1 MSSCL
6 LPFLVLIF
14 WNSFSHGNSD
24 SIYDSFV
31 NCLTAKS
38 VPQQEISKIVYSP
51 NNPSFNPILQAYIR
65 NRRFFNSSTTSKPVI
80 IVTPTEESHV
90 SSAVLC
96 TKETNLQL
104 KIRSGGH
111 DYEGISYISDVPF
124 IMLDMFNL
132 RSISI
137 NVNDNT
143 AWVQAGA
150 TLGELYYNIWTK
162 SNVLGFPAG
171 VCPTVGVGGHLSGGG
186 YGNMLRKFGLSVD
199 NVLDARLVDV
209 NGRIWD
215 RKAMGEDLFWAIK
228 GGGGPSFG
236 VILAFQIQLVQVPQ
250 TVTYFRVERFLDQN
264 ATDAVFQ
271 WQNVAHKIDS
281 DLFIRLLLQPITVK
295 RKEKVK
301 EKKNTQQKKTI
312 RAAFLGLFLGDSS
325 RLMTLVSKEFPAL
338 RLQKQDCYEMS
349 WIDSVLRWASFDNTT
364 KPIVLLN
371 RTGDL
376 SNLLKRKSDYVQEP
390 IPRDGL
396 ESIFQKM
403 ISLGK
408 AGIVFNP
415 YGGRMAEIREDETP
429 FPHRAGI
436 LFKIQYSVNWK
447 EEGTAAEKEHLSQI
461 RDLYSFMTPFVSKN
475 PRQAYLN
482 YRDLDIGTNDQG
494 PHSLEEGR
502 VYGTKYFKNNFDRLV
517 KVKSKV
523 DPSNFFRNEQSI
535 PTQIQDIGAY
545 GKEDRGRCLSQSL
558 ALVLGECLIWMSI
571 IL

>member
-1 MSSCL
+1 MKKSSQSSTMSCSCL
-6 LPFLVLIF
+6 LFLFHFLLLLK
-14 WNSFSHGNSD
+14 FSSLSLGASD
-24 SIYDSFV
+24 SVYDSFV
-31 NCLTAKS
+31 NCLTTKS
-38 VPQQEISKIVYSP
+38 IPQSEISKIVYSP
-51 NNPSFNPILQAYIR
+51 NNASFNPILHAYVR

-90 SSAVLC
+90 SSSVLC

-199 NVLDARLVDV
+199 HVLDARLVDV
-209 NGRIWD
+209 NGRILD

-228 GGGGPSFG
+228 GGGGASFG

-250 TVTYFRVERFLDQN
+250 TVTYFRVERFLNQN
-264 ATDAVFQ
+264 ATDAVLQ
-271 WQNVAHKIDS
+271 WQNVVNKIDN
-281 DLFIRLLLQPITVK
+281 DLFIRLLVQPITVK
-295 RKEKVK
+295 NK
-301 EKKNTQQKKTI
+301 EKKVKGKKKAQQKSI
-312 RAAFLGLFLGDSS
+312 RVTFIALFLGDSS
-325 RLMTLVSKEFPAL
+325 RLISLVSNELPAL
-338 RLQKQDCYEMS
+338 GLTKQDCFEMS
-349 WIDSVLRWASFDNTT
+349 WIDSVLQWANFDNTT
-364 KPIVLLN
+364 KPIALLN
-371 RTGDL
+371 RTGDPL
-376 SNLLKRKSDYVQEP
+376 NFLKRKSDYVQEP
-390 IPRDGL
+390 IPRGGL

-408 AGIVFNP
+408 AGLVFNP
-415 YGGRMAEIREDETP
+415 YGGRMAEIPEGETP

-436 LFKIQYSVNWK
+436 LFKMQYSVNWN
-447 EEGTAAEKEHLSQI
+447 EEGAAAEKEYLTQI

-502 VYGTKYFKNNFDRLV
+502 VYGTMYFKINFDRLV
-517 KVKSKV
+517 KVKSAV
-523 DPSNFFRNEQSI
+523 DPTNFFRNEQSI
-535 PTQIQDIGAY
+535 PTQGTT
-545 GKEDRGRCLSQSL
+545 KPRK
-558 ALVLGECLIWMSI
+558 MF
-571 IL
+571 